1 MSANIHDLASL
12 ERLYPRD
19 VFESDANRN
28 AQAKASVLHGLRI
41 LSSPDGDGTFEVAR
55 ASQHV
60 GEVHADDP
68 PPGGGVFLAP
78 SLAAGA
84 PALTQNE
91 PGYGGPQQSAESGAG
106 RAEDYEA
113 FLDRVLATARSADF
127 PEPIGR
133 DERLKGFRGG

>member
-1 MSANIHDLASL
+1 MNANIHNRAAL

-19 VFESDANRN
+19 AFESDANRN
-28 AQAKASVLHGLRI
+28 AQAKASVLYGLRI
-41 LSSPDGDGTFEVAR
+41 LSSPDGDGRFEVAR

-60 GEVHADDP
+60 GEVHAGDP

-84 PALTQNE
+84 PAPVQNE
-91 PGYGGPQQSAESGAG
+91 SGYGGPQQSAEGRAG
-106 RAEDYEA
+106 RGEDYET